1 MHHPHG
7 LVVIPARTLQTLH
20 HLATGNQWISIVV
33 SEEVASHLEVELVKY
48 FLRALLELLNPIA
61 DNQPSLVKGMNRK
74 SVPGATEASSYVAV
88 TIPHLPLWIM
98 PGVHLKGTD
107 D

>member
-1 MHHPHG
+1 
-7 LVVIPARTLQTLH
+7 
-20 HLATGNQWISIVV
+20 VV

-88 TIPHLPLWIM
+88 TIPHLPL
-98 PGVHLKGTD
+98 
-107 D
+107 